1 MSYGV
6 LFTESRREAWAVDN
20 LAQAGFEAKFPML
33 RVKMVRRYKC
43 HLRLPALSR
52 YIFIGIEPEMPWAVI
67 EGVSGVIGAVK
78 IAGRPCEI
86 PDCQIDKLYAE
97 IAKLNSSL
105 APAPYEVGDFV
116 CFSAESLWS
125 GFVAQVQRIDNK
137 FALVDIVGDHKFG
150 RIKTPTNLIARA
162 SCSPALGVAMGLY
175 R

>member
-1 MSYGV
+1 MTHAV

-43 HLRLPALSR
+43 HIRLPALSR
-52 YIFIGIEPEMPWAVI
+52 YIFVRIEPEMPWSVI

-86 PDCQIDKLYAE
+86 QDCQVDELFAR
-97 IAKLNSSL
+97 IAKLNSD
-105 APAPYEVGDFV
+105 PASVPYEVGDFV

-137 FALVDIVGDHKFG
+137 FALVDIVGTPETK
-150 RIKTPTNLIARA
+150 RIRIAAHRIARA
-162 SCSPALGVAMGLY
+162 SCSPALGVSLGLY